1 MVAYSEVI
9 FNPTA
14 AYIASLNNDDTYDAP
29 VQIDYLGKL
38 SFEYEADNDT
48 LMSGG
53 MIVEMLAILKRVTGE
68 ITQGALNMA
77 AMSTMCG
84 YTVTEYSTTP
94 NRYSQ
99 LPILTG
105 GAGMPYFGLIVA
117 YASTLGGNLLAGFPK
132 AMLDTVPGFDV
143 DQNKFRIGSAN
154 FSAVAPSQNIRIAA
168 LIRKYET
175 AASIPTTAEDFLA
188 FFTTPTAVFDA

>member
-1 MVAYSEVI
+1 MPAYAEVI
-9 FNPTA
+9 YNPTA

-38 SFEYEADNDT
+38 SFEFEADQDE

-53 MIVEMLAILKRVTGE
+53 MIVEMLAIPKKVTGE

-84 YTVTEYSTTP
+84 YTFTEYSTTP
-94 NRYSQ
+94 NRYG
-99 LPILTG
+99 ILQVKTG
-105 GAGMPYFGLIVA
+105 GAGMPYFGLIVS

-132 AMLDTVPGFDV
+132 AMLDTMPGFDV
-143 DQNKFRIGSAN
+143 DQNKFRIGNAN
-154 FSAVAPSQNIRIAA
+154 FSGVAPSQNIRIAA
-168 LIRKYET
+168 LIKKNET
-175 AASIPTTAEDFLA
+175 AASIPTTAQGFLD
-188 FFTTPTAVFDA
+188 FFTIPIPVFD